1 MKNSYLTFLSRCFFR
16 SALLVVFC
24 FMLIFAS
31 LSSLY
36 CDVEFD
42 DLAGSVSTFW
52 NDSNGLPSNT
62 LLDIVQDDVGYIWL
76 ASYDGLIRFD
86 GLSFTEFSKK
96 ETGFTGASPRV
107 LQKGT
112 DGSLWIGT
120 NTSGLYN
127 YKNKK
132 FVHYGQDSGLPDL
145 SVRAMNIDDNNRL
158 YVGTAG
164 GIAYLGDE
172 GQLIKFPD
180 EVNAEV
186 GVVSFI
192 LPYKDRLFVGS
203 NKKGMRVI
211 KDGKIATPDYLKEI
225 ESETFSAGYV
235 DFDDSIWLGTISG
248 KMFQI
253 KNDEIVQRCEFENMS
268 SATINKFM
276 RFKNGIMYVA
286 SYKGLGRFNKNG
298 FDLFSEKKGLPDKL
312 VSSLCQD
319 NEGNLWI
326 AMKHA
331 GVGKFSKGK
340 FLDVTRS
347 AYLPQESIHSVL
359 EDSDGNIWSTSDN
372 GVKCLKNSS
381 ISSARGEIIDALVA
395 RLKGVRVRQVREEG
409 DGTLFFAT
417 YSNDALLICHPD
429 GSIKVLNEHNGLAS
443 NKVRFSYRDETGVLW
458 IGTTAGASYYIDGK
472 MGRVPDSE
480 LPNTFILS
488 IFRDHKGS
496 LWVGTDGGGV
506 AKFRVAESEDGEIKL
521 TLENIFNNE
530 NGLAGNIIFRIT
542 EDAKDNLWF
551 STSTGL
557 TLYTGSAFYS
567 ASNALGTEN
576 EQIFNFIPDK
586 QGNVWIIEPKQLHF
600 TQLDVFTQAVKD
612 DVPVENMK
620 RYNKLDGIAGQLV
633 ANSWPHLTKSNR
645 LFLPTSKGVS
655 LCDSY
660 DDVSARFSPPVV
672 IENVVVDNRRFEA
685 VREKFKVPASA
696 KRISFKFTALSYT
709 VPERVRFEYM
719 LEGYD
724 NHWLS
729 SGSHREI
736 GYTNLGPGNYVFK
749 VRATNNEVF
758 LNNDSCNISFYKEP
772 FFYQKTWFYI
782 VVPLLVASLIVL
794 LVQLKL
800 NSLKAKARE
809 LDSLVQEKT
818 KELALEKE
826 KSDNLLASIL
836 PAPIIEELIATGKS
850 KPRLYSSVSI
860 LFADLVGFT
869 KWAGDNPSEEVIA
882 KLNHI
887 FSHFDEIMVRHGCE
901 RIKTL
906 GDGYLACCGLR
917 GEASHAEKLVD
928 AAIEM
933 LKTLEKA
940 NEVAGS
946 AFKIKIAI
954 DSGAVTGGIVGED
967 KYLFD
972 LFGDTVNTT
981 FRLQAVTSPMACT
994 ISSKTAS
1001 LLNGKYPLYKR
1012 QTRELK
1018 GKGKCESYYLIY
1030 KDKSIKDK
1038 VNLASSWKA
1047 LGVAFNEKD
1056 FQRCN
1061 DIIKQMDVSLLEP
1074 EIAEKLE
1081 IVKKMIAKNSLS

>member
-1 MKNSYLTFLSRCFFR
+1 MKKSLFLFLCGFV
-16 SALLVVFC
+16 LLC
-24 FMLIFAS
+24 SHTSTSLHAS
-31 LSSLY
+31 
-36 CDVEFD
+36 VEFD

-62 LLDIVQDDVGYIWL
+62 LLDIAQDDVGYIWL

-107 LQKGT
+107 LQKGS

-132 FVHYGQDSGLPDL
+132 FTHYGQDSGLPDL
-145 SVRAMNIDDNNRL
+145 SVRAISIDEKDRL

-172 GQLIKFPD
+172 GQFIKLD
-180 EVNAEV
+180 SEVNAEV
-186 GVVSFI
+186 GIVSFI

-203 NKKGMRVI
+203 NKKGMRMI
-211 KDGKIATPDYLKEI
+211 KDGKISMPDYLREI
-225 ESETFSAGYV
+225 EGETFSAGYL
-235 DFDDSIWLGTISG
+235 DIDDSIWLGTISG

-253 KNDEIVQRCEFENMS
+253 KNETIVQRCEFENMN
-268 SATINKFM
+268 SATINRFM
-276 RFKNGIMYVA
+276 RFKNGVMYVA
-286 SYKGLGRFNKNG
+286 SYKGLGRFSKNG

-326 AMKHA
+326 AMKNA
-331 GVGKFSKGK
+331 GVGKFSRGK

-347 AYLPQESIHSVL
+347 AHLPQESIHSVL
-359 EDSDGNIWSTSDN
+359 EDRDGNIWSTSDN
-372 GVKCLKNSS
+372 GVTCLKNGSL
-381 ISSARGEIIDALVA
+381 SSAREEIIDLLVA
-395 RLKGVRVRQVREEG
+395 RLKGVRVRQIREED
-409 DGTLFFAT
+409 DGTLMFAT
-417 YSNDALLICHPD
+417 YSNDALLICAPD
-429 GSIKVLNEHNGLAS
+429 GRIKVLNEQNGLSS
-443 NKVRFSYRDETGVLW
+443 NKVRFAYKDATGILW
-458 IGTTAGASYYIDGK
+458 IGTTAGASYYVDGVLGK
-472 MGRVPDSE
+472 VPESE
-480 LPNTFILS
+480 LPNSFILS
-488 IFRDHKGS
+488 MFRDHRGD

-506 AKFRVAESEDGEIKL
+506 ALFRVEEGEGLKLKL
-521 TLENIFNNE
+521 TLKNIFNNE
-530 NGLAGNIIFRIT
+530 NGLAGNIVFRIT
-542 EDAKDNLWF
+542 EDEKDNLWF
-551 STSTGL
+551 ATSTGL
-557 TLYTGSAFYS
+557 TLYTGSSFYS
-567 ASNALGTEN
+567 ASNALGTDN
-576 EQIFNFIPDK
+576 DQIFNFIPDK
-586 QGNVWIIEPKQLHF
+586 YGDVWIIEPKQLHF
-600 TQLDVFTQAVKD
+600 TNLDSFTQAVKD
-612 DVPVENMK
+612 DAPAKDMK

-633 ANSWPHLTKSNR
+633 ANSWPHLTEDNR

-655 LCDSY
+655 LCDPHNELANSL
-660 DDVSARFSPPVV
+660 APPVV
-672 IENVVVDNRRFEA
+672 IENVVVDNRRFDA

-709 VPERVRFEYM
+709 VPERVSFEYM
-719 LEGYD
+719 LDGYD
-724 NHWLS
+724 THWIS
-729 SGSHREI
+729 SGTQRDI
-736 GYTNLGPGNYVFK
+736 GYTNLGPGNYTFK
-749 VRATNNEVF
+749 VRATNTAGVF
-758 LNNDSCNISFYKEP
+758 SSDGEKISFYKEP

-782 VVPLLVASLIVL
+782 AVPLIVASIIVL
-794 LVQLKL
+794 LVQLRL
-800 NSLKAKARE
+800 NSLTRKAKE
-809 LDSLVQEKT
+809 LDAMVQEKT
-818 KELALEKE
+818 KELAYEKE

-869 KWAGDNPSEEVIA
+869 KWSGDNSSEDVIA

-887 FSHFDEIMVRHGCE
+887 FGHFDEIMTRHGCE

-981 FRLQAVTSPMACT
+981 FRLQAVTAPMACT

-1001 LLNGKYPLYKR
+1001 LLKDKYPLYKR

-1030 KDKSIKDK
+1030 KDKVKGEK
-1038 VNLASSWKA
+1038 VNIAAAWKA

-1056 FQRCN
+1056 FLRCR
-1061 DIIKQMDVSLLEP
+1061 DIIKQMDVTLLEP

-1081 IVKKMIAKNSLS
+1081 IVKKMIAKHS